1 MRTMF
6 DKARATLPGVVENVV
21 QPAIPGDPEKAEIA
35 VEGAEDEHKT
45 ITIENTLVDKSGHEV
60 HLHPGAKVEV
70 TIKAEPE
77 AIRFGR

>member
-1 MRTMF
+1 MF
-6 DKARATLPGVVENVV
+6 DRASATLPGVVENVV
-21 QPAIPGDPEKAEIA
+21 QPAIPGDPEKADIA
-35 VEGAEDEHKT
+35 VEGADDEHKK
-45 ITIENTLVDKSGHEV
+45 ITIENTLVDKSGNEV

>member
-1 MRTMF
+1 MS
-6 DKARATLPGVVENVV
+6 DKASATLPGVVENVV
-21 QPAIPGDPEKAEIA
+21 QPAIPGDPEKADIA
-35 VEGAEDEHKT
+35 VEGADDEHKK

>member
-1 MRTMF
+1 MV
-6 DKARATLPGVVENVV
+6 DKARATLPGTVEKVVKPVIV
-21 QPAIPGDPEKAEIA
+21 GDPEKAEIA
-35 VEGAEDEHKT
+35 VEGADDEHKK

-60 HLHPGAKVEV
+60 HLNPGAKVEV